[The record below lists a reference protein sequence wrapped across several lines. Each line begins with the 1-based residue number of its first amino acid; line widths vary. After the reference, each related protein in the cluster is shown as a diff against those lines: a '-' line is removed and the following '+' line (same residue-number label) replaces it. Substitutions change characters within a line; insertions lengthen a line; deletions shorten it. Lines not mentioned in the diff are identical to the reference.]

1 MIFCHTHRSVP
12 CSLEKLP
19 HAADENKYRDPQP
32 DIAQRVRDLGTLGQR
47 QDVITPLPTKL
58 TEPEHACLLL
68 HP

>member
-32 DIAQRVRDLGTLGQR
+32 DIAQRVRDLGTLSPFWNFSIKSFPSELR
-47 QDVITPLPTKL
+47 
-58 TEPEHACLLL
+58 
-68 HP
+68 